1 MLRDKE
7 LGQYLRVVEEAVANT
22 GRDDIGVGAISQPSE
37 SLIAVEFSRG
47 ARRHTAE
54 IPVAELRDHE
64 SARRAVTR
72 VIRDFSKQVALEQL
86 EKAANTSDHTTPL
99 NTQNTTR

>member
-7 LGQYLRVVEEAVANT
+7 LEQYRRVVEEAVANT
-22 GRDDIGVGAISQPSE
+22 GRDDIGVGAISEPKE
-37 SLIAVEFSRG
+37 GLIAVEFSRG
-47 ARRHTAE
+47 TRRHTAE
-54 IPVAELRDHE
+54 ILVAELRDHE
-64 SARRAVTR
+64 SARRAITL

-99 NTQNTTR
+99 TS